1 MAYKTFD
8 FTEEQVLMRDTVLG
22 LLARVQ
28 PPEAIREQEAADA
41 YPEAAYAALATD
53 GWLGLPFATDHGGAA
68 ASHQDLA
75 VFIEALGY
83 HHPGVTSAFMTTCI
97 YGGLQLEHH
106 AEAALRDELLP
117 RIMAGGLRMAISY
130 SEPASGSDAAAI
142 STRAVRDGDDYLIT
156 GQKVFTTNAHVADY
170 LIVSTKTNPEAG
182 HRGISL
188 FVVPTGS
195 LGVAIQPMD
204 PIGRRTSLPNEVY
217 FDGVRIPAAYRLGE
231 ENAGWPKLM
240 RGLNLERVLLA
251 AAACGQ
257 CLKIIEL
264 ARSWASDR
272 RTFGH
277 PITHYQAVS
286 HKFADMAMLTET
298 ARLHTY
304 HVAKLLDAGENPVLE
319 TAMAKT
325 VATESN
331 VKVAD
336 LGLQIMGGAG
346 YMRGDMSRLW
356 LDARQGTIG
365 AGTSEIMR
373 NVIARLVLEH

>member
-1 MAYKTFD
+1 MTYKAFS
-8 FTEEQVLMRDTVLG
+8 FTEEQVLMRDTVLA
-22 LLARVQ
+22 LLARAQ
-28 PPEAIREQEAADA
+28 PDEAIRDQERTDA
-41 YPEAAYAALATD
+41 YPTDAYAALASG
-53 GWLGLPFATDHGGAA
+53 GWLALPFDAAHGGAG
-68 ASHQDLA
+68 ASHRDLA

-97 YGGLQLEHH
+97 YGGLQLQHH
-106 AEAALRDELLP
+106 AEPALRDELLS
-117 RIMAGGLRMAISY
+117 RIMAGELRMAIAY

-142 STRAVRDGDDYLIT
+142 TTRAIRDGDDYLIT

-170 LIVSTKTNPEAG
+170 LIVSTKTDPTGG

-195 LGVAIQPMD
+195 LGVTIAPMD
-204 PIGRRTSLPNEVY
+204 PIGRRTSLPNEVF
-217 FDGVRIPAAYRLGE
+217 FDEVRVPAVYRLGE
-231 ENAGWPKLM
+231 ENSGWPKLM

-257 CLKIIEL
+257 CLRIIEL
-264 ARSWASDR
+264 ARAWANER
-272 RTFGH
+272 QTFGH
-277 PITHYQAVS
+277 PITHYQAIS

-304 HVAKLLDAGENPVLE
+304 NVARLLDAGEAPVLE

-325 VATESN
+325 VATENN

-346 YMRGDMSRLW
+346 YMRGNMSRLW

-373 NVIARLVLEH
+373 NVIARHVLES